1 MGGDMGRKKH
11 TRARL
16 SHASRLYLPTQWL
29 EGGVDVDFRS
39 EMYSALHSRPIPKGL
54 IETVSG
60 FAYHSE
66 VVWLDPPR
74 QGQVV
79 TDEHYEIFPFLTQ
92 DSENGEQLK
101 HGGPPRTASEALAFC
116 LSMELGAHKELAAS
130 PVRSGGLL
138 PPSTIA
144 YIAFDLLQSYT
155 VAPPGPYLQRLIAE
169 LLKIP
174 AVSDD
179 ELRLRAAKQRAAY
192 IVAQAPN
199 LSAELIAELVEV
211 DRRSIDRWKK
221 DEAFEAQVTELRE
234 LISSPDWE
242 LMRQNKRSFRCI
254 ELP

>member
-1 MGGDMGRKKH
+1 MAQEKG
-11 TRARL
+11 TRGRL
-16 SHASRLYLPTQWL
+16 SHVSGLYLPTQWV
-29 EGGVDVDFRS
+29 EGGVDADFRS

-54 IETVSG
+54 IEIVSG
-60 FAYHSE
+60 FAHHSE
-66 VVWLDPPR
+66 VVWLISPQP
-74 QGQVV
+74 GQAI
-79 TDEHYEIFPFLTQ
+79 TDEQYEIIQLLGPE
-92 DSENGEQLK
+92 SEKGERLNM

-116 LSMELGAHKELAAS
+116 LSIELSAYKEMPTS

-155 VAPPGPYLQRLIAE
+155 IAPPGPFLQRLIAE

-174 AVSDD
+174 AISDN

-199 LSAELIAELVEV
+199 LKADRIAELLEV

-221 DEAFEAQVTELRE
+221 DEEFEARVAELRE
-234 LISSPDWE
+234 LISSPEWE
-242 LMRQNKRSFRCI
+242 VRKQNNRAFRWI
-254 ELP
+254 EV